1 MKRPA
6 AFLLSLLIVAA
17 TALFGAPADA
27 QENPSPEPA
36 RLRLDLGQL
45 TPRLVTSSDQAITV
59 TGTVTNTGSRR
70 IVKPMARLQI
80 GERLASP
87 RAMDSV
93 LAGSP
98 VQDSPLTDFASL
110 AEELEP
116 GQSARMAITVP
127 LTGPRGAA
135 LRPGVYPLL
144 VNVNGTPEYGGPARL
159 AAVSL
164 LLPVLST
171 PGHSN
176 NQATQRHSKLAVLW
190 PITDSTPHI
199 QSAPFGVPMTLT
211 DDSLADELSPGGR
224 LYSLVSAAR
233 AAQENNQKVGG
244 SLCFALDPDLL
255 RTVDAMR
262 AGYRVSGGATGKGA
276 DAASNWLAALRALV
290 TGRCVIPLPFADA
303 DLTTLG
309 KIRGADGNPDAGLL
323 TTALTGTA
331 TIRQVLGVESKT
343 GVLWPGG
350 TPDEKALSAI
360 SSGGFQT
367 VLTDSAKLRAGG
379 DDETVT
385 GAATLSDGL
394 RAQPTN
400 SMATAGLTGFAPSPQ
415 TPTTYSGAS
424 QRAVSTQNGLAAIAF
439 EAGLGRTEGATG
451 GPLLIAPPRRWDA
464 TTDELNAFLS
474 GLGKLT
480 NAGVTAGSTLDDL
493 LGSTPEGSASLVAGT
508 RSEGGAAVADQLSGL
523 DQDVASLMSAMRVDP
538 RNRVEPN
545 AIIGPVRD
553 ALVRG
558 SSTAFGP
565 STAPSSASA
574 NATAELAAIRDQV
587 TVEQP
592 KQTIALA
599 SGSSPLPVYVHN
611 DLPVGVTAQI
621 ALKNNMGIRSEQPK
635 DMLFPAKGGQTRY
648 VQIEALRAGRLSAD
662 VSLTTPSGTDLGATA
677 RFELTSTEYGP
688 ITIIVT
694 VAAGCALLL
703 LASRRI
709 YRRIKESRGG
719 TP

>member
-17 TALFGAPADA
+17 TALFGAPAGA

-45 TPRLVTSSDQAITV
+45 APRLITSSDQAITV

-93 LAGSP
+93 LAGNP
-98 VQDSPLTDFASL
+98 VQDTPLTDFALL
-110 AEELEP
+110 AEDLEP
-116 GQSARMAITVP
+116 GQSARLDITVP

-164 LLPVLST
+164 LMPVLST
-171 PGHSN
+171 PGHAN

-233 AAQENNQKVGG
+233 AAQENNQKIGG

-262 AGYRVSGGATGKGA
+262 GGYRVSGGVTGKGA
-276 DAASNWLAALRALV
+276 DAASNWLASLRALV

-309 KIRGADGNPDAGLL
+309 KIRGADGNPDAGLM
-323 TTALTGTA
+323 TTALNGTA
-331 TIRQVLGVESKT
+331 TIRQVLGVESQT

-350 TPDEKALSAI
+350 TPDDKALAAI
-360 SSGGFQT
+360 SAGGFQT
-367 VLTDSAKLRAGG
+367 VLTDSAKLQAGG

-385 GAATLSDGL
+385 GAATLSAGL

-415 TPTTYSGAS
+415 TPTTFSGAS

-439 EAGLGRTEGATG
+439 EAGLGRTDGSTG
-451 GPLLIAPPRRWDA
+451 GPMLIAPPRRWDA
-464 TTDELNAFLS
+464 TTEELNTFLS

-480 NAGVTAGSTLDDL
+480 TAGVTAGSTLTDL
-493 LGSTPEGSASLVAGT
+493 LSSTPEGSASLVSGT
-508 RSEGGAAVADQLSGL
+508 RSDSGAAVADQLSGL
-523 DQDVASLMSAMRVDP
+523 DQDGAGLLSAMQVDP
-538 RNRVEPN
+538 RNRVEPK
-545 AIIGPVRD
+545 AIVGPVRD

-565 STAPSSASA
+565 SGASSSASA

-621 ALKNNMGIRSEQPK
+621 ALKNTMGIRPEKAK
-635 DMLFPAKGGQTRY
+635 DLLFPAKGGQTRY
-648 VQIEALRAGRLSAD
+648 VQIEALRAGHLSVD

>member
-17 TALFGAPADA
+17 TALFGAPAGA

-45 TPRLVTSSDQAITV
+45 APRLITSSDQAITV

-93 LAGSP
+93 LAGNP
-98 VQDSPLTDFASL
+98 VQDTPLTDFSLL
-110 AEELEP
+110 AEDLEP
-116 GQSARMAITVP
+116 GQSAQLNITVP

-164 LLPVLST
+164 LMPVLST
-171 PGHSN
+171 PGHAN
-176 NQATQRHSKLAVLW
+176 NQAAQRHSKLAVLW

-233 AAQENNQKVGG
+233 AAQENNQKIGG

-262 AGYRVSGGATGKGA
+262 GGYRVNGGVTGKGA
-276 DAASNWLAALRALV
+276 DAASNWLASLRALV

-303 DLTTLG
+303 DLATLG
-309 KIRGADGNPDAGLL
+309 KIRGADGNPDAGLM
-323 TTALTGTA
+323 TTALNGTA
-331 TIRQVLGVESKT
+331 TIRQVLGVESQT

-350 TPDEKALSAI
+350 TPDDKALAAI
-360 SSGGFQT
+360 SAGGFQT
-367 VLTDSAKLRAGG
+367 VLTDSAKLKAGG

-415 TPTTYSGAS
+415 TPTTFSGAS

-439 EAGLGRTEGATG
+439 EAGLGRTDGSTG
-451 GPLLIAPPRRWDA
+451 GPMLIAPPRRWDA

-480 NAGVTAGSTLDDL
+480 NAGVTAGSTLTDL
-493 LGSTPEGSASLVAGT
+493 LSSTPEGSASLVSGT
-508 RSEGGAAVADQLSGL
+508 RSDGGAAVADQLSSL
-523 DQDVASLMSAMRVDP
+523 DQDSAGLLSAMQVDP
-538 RNRVEPN
+538 RNRIEPG
-545 AIIGPVRD
+545 AIVGPVRD

-565 STAPSSASA
+565 SGASSSASA

-592 KQTIALA
+592 KQTFALA

-621 ALKNNMGIRSEQPK
+621 ALKNSMGIRPEKAK
-635 DMLFPAKGGQTRY
+635 DLLFPAKGGQTRY
-648 VQIEALRAGRLSAD
+648 VQIEALRAGHLSVD

>member
-17 TALFGAPADA
+17 TALFGVPASA

-45 TPRLVTSSDQAITV
+45 SPRVVTSSDQAITV

-80 GERLASP
+80 GERLSSP

-93 LAGSP
+93 LAGNP
-98 VQDSPLTDFASL
+98 VQDSPLTDFTTL

-116 GQSARMAITVP
+116 GQSARMDITVP

-164 LLPVLST
+164 LMPVLST

-176 NQATQRHSKLAVLW
+176 NQATQRHSKVAVLW
-190 PITDSTPHI
+190 PITDSTPHV

-211 DDSLADELSPGGR
+211 DDSLAGELSPGGR

-262 AGYRVSGGATGKGA
+262 NGYRVSGGGAGKGA

-290 TGRCVIPLPFADA
+290 TGRCVIPMPFADA

-309 KIRGADGNPDAGLL
+309 KVRSADGNADAGLM
-323 TTALTGTA
+323 TTALSGTA
-331 TIRQVLGVESKT
+331 VIRQVLGVESRS

-360 SSGGFQT
+360 SAGGFQT

-400 SMATAGLTGFAPSPQ
+400 SMVTSALTGFTPSPQ

-424 QRAVSTQNGLAAIAF
+424 QRAVATQNGLAAVAF
-439 EAGLGRTEGATG
+439 EAGLGRTEGSG

-464 TTDELNAFLS
+464 TTDELAAFLS

-480 NAGVTAGSTLDDL
+480 TAGVTAGSSLDDL
-493 LGSTPEGSASLVAGT
+493 LGSTPEGSASLVAST
-508 RSEGGAAVADQLSGL
+508 RSDGGAAVADQLSGL
-523 DQDVASLMSAMRVDP
+523 DQDVASLLSAMQLDP
-538 RNRVEPN
+538 RNRVEPK
-545 AIIGPVRD
+545 AIVGPVRD

-558 SSTAFGP
+558 SSTAFGAA
-565 STAPSSASA
+565 SAPSSASA

-592 KQTIALA
+592 KQTFALA

-611 DLPVGVTAQI
+611 DLPVGVSAQI
-621 ALKNNMGIRSEQPK
+621 ALKNNIGVRPTEQTK
-635 DMLFPAKGGQTRY
+635 NWLFPAKGGQTKY
-648 VQIEALRAGRLSAD
+648 VQIEALRAGHLSVD
-662 VSLTTPSGTDLGATA
+662 VSLTTPAGTDLGGTA

-688 ITIIVT
+688 ITIIIT
-694 VAAGCALLL
+694 VVAGCALLL

-709 YRRIKESRGG
+709 YRRVKESRGG

>member
-6 AFLLSLLIVAA
+6 AFLLSLLIAAA
-17 TALFGAPADA
+17 TALFGAPAGA

-45 TPRLVTSSDQAITV
+45 NPRVITSSDQALTV

-93 LAGSP
+93 LAGNP
-98 VQDSPLTDFASL
+98 VQDSPLTEFTSL

-116 GQSARMAITVP
+116 GQSARLAITVP
-127 LTGPRGAA
+127 LAGARGAA

-164 LLPVLST
+164 LMPVLST
-171 PGHSN
+171 PGHTS
-176 NQATQRHSKLAVLW
+176 NQATQRHAKLAVLW
-190 PITDSTPHI
+190 PVTDSTPHI

-233 AAQENNQKVGG
+233 AAQETNPKVGG

-262 AGYRVSGGATGKGA
+262 NGYRVSGGAAGKGA
-276 DAASNWLAALRALV
+276 DAATNWLAALRALV

-309 KIRGADGNPDAGLL
+309 KIRGAEGNPDASLM
-323 TTALTGTA
+323 TTALNGTA
-331 TIRQVLGVESKT
+331 TIRQVLGVESKS

-367 VLTDSAKLRAGG
+367 VLTDSGKLRAGG

-400 SMATAGLTGFAPSPQ
+400 SMATAGLTGFTPSPQ

-424 QRAVSTQNGLAAIAF
+424 QRAVSTQNGLAAVAF

-451 GPLLIAPPRRWDA
+451 GPLLVAPPRRWDA

-493 LGSTPEGSASLVAGT
+493 LGSTPEGSASLAADT
-508 RSEGGAAVADQLSGL
+508 RSDGGAAVASQLSGL
-523 DQDVASLMSAMRVDP
+523 DQDATGLVSAMQIDP
-538 RNRVEPN
+538 RNQVEPK
-545 AIIGPVRD
+545 AIVGPVRD

-565 STAPSSASA
+565 PAVASASA

-621 ALKNNMGIRSEQPK
+621 ALRNNMGVRPEQADK
-635 DMLFPAKGGQTRY
+635 NLLFPAKGGQTKY
-648 VQIEALRAGRLSAD
+648 VQIEALRAGRLSVD

-694 VAAGCALLL
+694 VVAGCALLL

>member
-17 TALFGAPADA
+17 TALFGAPAGA
-27 QENPSPEPA
+27 QENPSGEPA

-45 TPRLVTSSDQAITV
+45 SPRVITSSDQAITV

-87 RAMDSV
+87 RAMESV
-93 LAGSP
+93 LAGNP
-98 VQDSPLTDFASL
+98 VQDAPLTDFASL
-110 AEELEP
+110 AEDLEP
-116 GQSARMAITVP
+116 GQSARMEITVP

-164 LLPVLST
+164 LMPVLST

-176 NQATQRHSKLAVLW
+176 NQATPRHSKLAVLW
-190 PITDSTPHI
+190 PITDSTPHV

-233 AAQENNQKVGG
+233 AAQETNAKIGG

-262 AGYRVSGGATGKGA
+262 DGYRVSGGVAGKGA

-309 KIRGADGNPDAGLL
+309 KVRGTDGNPDAGLM
-323 TTALTGTA
+323 TTALNGTA
-331 TIRQVLGVESKT
+331 TIRQVLGVESKS

-367 VLTDSAKLRAGG
+367 VLTDGAKLRAGG

-400 SMATAGLTGFAPSPQ
+400 SMATAGLTGFVPSPQ

-439 EAGLGRTEGATG
+439 EAGLGRVEGATG
-451 GPLLIAPPRRWDA
+451 GPLLVAPPRRWDA

-493 LGSTPEGSASLVAGT
+493 LGSTPEGSASLVSTT
-508 RSEGGAAVADQLSGL
+508 RSDGGAAVADQLSGL
-523 DQDVASLMSAMRVDP
+523 DQDVASLMSAMQVDP
-538 RNRVEPN
+538 RNRVEPK
-545 AIIGPVRD
+545 AIVGPVRD

-565 STAPSSASA
+565 ATAPSSASA

-621 ALKNNMGIRSEQPK
+621 ALKNNMGVRPEAAK
-635 DMLFPAKGGQTRY
+635 NWLFPAKGGQTKY
-648 VQIEALRAGRLSAD
+648 VQIEALRAGRLSVD
-662 VSLTTPSGTDLGATA
+662 VSLTTPAGTDLGATA

-709 YRRIKESRGG
+709 YRRVKESRGG